1 MGIRNKG
8 NLIKLVVLVLVVL
21 TNGSVSLSKPLAR
34 QSLVLSYKVP
44 DKISSQRALD
54 IIDMLERFL
63 VNCDDDYLK
72 CRIRYRTGV
81 LYFKAGMEDEAVK
94 RFLSVAHKEDCCGE
108 IRVCSFNMAGQILQ
122 MSGDYSEA
130 LEVYDELIETA
141 KSQREGLEPG
151 AFSPAVEKLLLLSI
165 FARGRLYQMDGNY
178 SAAIS
183 EYKRVCELFKGKDFE
198 GVKNYIA
205 LAEDR
210 VSQLYL
216 KQDDTAD
223 YLKTAGDLIEA
234 FPDYYRTAVIK
245 LERECVRFLKENS
258 YNKISFAGGSFSAP
272 ATMIAY
278 FREERGEGEKQE
290 ITGLL
295 EGLCEQE
302 QEGFGGLLLRYHYA
316 CLLDFLGDKERSL
329 SLFSQVCSLDTDG
342 ITDAEGQRRICEII
356 RNYSKLQRVIIIGD
370 TGDYNRCLELLSTL
384 DIPPDD
390 GYLTELLKSI
400 KKDIEVLK
408 RENVK

>member
-1 MGIRNKG
+1 MGIRKKG

-21 TNGSVSLSKPLAR
+21 TNGSVSSSKPLAR
-34 QSLVLSYKVP
+34 QSLLLSYKVP

-54 IIDMLERFL
+54 IIDTLERFL
-63 VNCDDDYLK
+63 VNCDDDYLE

-94 RFLSVAHKEDCCGE
+94 RFLSVAHKEDCCAE

-122 MSGDYSEA
+122 MSGDYSKA

-141 KSQREGLEPG
+141 KRQREGSEPG

-165 FARGRLYQMDGNY
+165 FSRGRLYQMDGNY

-183 EYKRVCELFKGKDFE
+183 EYKRVSGLFKGKDFE
-198 GVKNYIA
+198 GVDNYIA
-205 LAEDR
+205 LAEDM

-216 KQDDTAD
+216 KQDDTAG

-258 YNKISFAGGSFSAP
+258 YKISFPGGSFSAP
-272 ATMIAY
+272 ARLIAY

-290 ITGLL
+290 VAELL

-302 QEGFGGLLLRYHYA
+302 QEGFGGFLLRYHYA
-316 CLLDFLGDKERSL
+316 CLLDFLGDKERSIE
-329 SLFSQVCSLDTDG
+329 LFSQVCSLDTDE
-342 ITDAEGQRRICEII
+342 ITDDESQRRICEII
-356 RNYSKLQRVIIIGD
+356 RNYSKLQRVIIMGD
-370 TGDYNRCLELLSTL
+370 MGDYNRCLELLSTL

-390 GYLTELLKSI
+390 GHLTDLLKSI
-400 KKDIEVLK
+400 KKDIKTLK